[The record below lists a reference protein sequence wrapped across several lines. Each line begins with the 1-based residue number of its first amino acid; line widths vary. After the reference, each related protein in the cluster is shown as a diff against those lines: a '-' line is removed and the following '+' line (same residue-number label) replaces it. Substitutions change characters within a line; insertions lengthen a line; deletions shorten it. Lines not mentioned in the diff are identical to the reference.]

1 VKKQWVIPYKLSQ
14 IVRGSRGTRPPDVLM
29 HYLSRKTVI
38 PVHLDYL
45 TNRTGIEIYGNTNPS
60 NINRL
65 KILNNKILRILQ
77 KSPRHTHIIDL
88 YKSYSTLPIDLLH
101 KYQIGLL
108 LFVHKFSHHSN
119 RLSVIFA
126 SYFTQS
132 KLIHHHD
139 TWDKC
144 DFHLSIPCTTSG
156 KRSLKY
162 KGSHLWNRLPESLKL
177 IQSIPVFKSSL
188 MVFLLTTV

>member
-1 VKKQWVIPYKLSQ
+1 MLYFAFVYPHLLY
-14 IVRGSRGTRPPDVLM
+14 GT
-29 HYLSRKTVI
+29 
-38 PVHLDYL
+38 
-45 TNRTGIEIYGNTNPS
+45 EIYGNTNPS

-77 KSPRHTHIIDL
+77 KRPRRTHIIDL
-88 YKSYSTLPIDLLH
+88 YKSYFTLPIDLHH
-101 KYQIGLL
+101 KYKIL
-108 LFVHKFSHHSN
+108 LFVHKFAHNSN
-119 RLSVIFA
+119 RLPVIFA
-126 SYFTQS
+126 SYFTQK

-139 TWDKC
+139 TRVKC
-144 DFHLSIPCTTSG
+144 DFHLSTPCTTFG

-177 IQSIPVFKSSL
+177 IQSTPVFTSSL